1 MAVTKKDVFTAIESL
16 EKQGISPTNAAILE
30 ITGGSNATVQKYRK
44 EYFDGRQAQAVKDA
58 ILLKDSEISLLTDAF
73 SALLKQRVDAVQH
86 QYGEDVKQLNIALAE
101 SSGRIDELCQTVEL
115 QNESN
120 RQANAEKVAA
130 INEKTVLQAHYDKE
144 RKELQAEIQ
153 RLNEIAY
160 TQKGR
165 ADLLEERLKQYE
177 SKAVKEPKAKAAT
190 AQNQT

>member
-1 MAVTKKDVFTAIESL
+1 MAVTKKDEFTAIESL

-58 ILLKDSEISLLTDAF
+58 IVLKDSEISLLTDAF

-101 SSGRIDELCQTVEL
+101 SSGRIDELAAHIEL
-115 QNESN
+115 QTLDN
-120 RQANAEKVAA
+120 REATAKATAA
-130 INEKTVLQAHYDKE
+130 INEKATLQAHYEKLHKE
-144 RKELQAEIQ
+144 QQAEIQ
-153 RLNEIAY
+153 RLSELAF

-177 SKAVKEPKAKAAT
+177 SKAVKEPKTKAT